1 MHKKTSQGQ
10 PQKIVT
16 SQWVAKTFHTR
27 AAENFFLQNSNSSPS
42 MSWSLMYKLHGI
54 DFIQTFYTDLKKA
67 SIKRLS
73 KKGALKNLC
82 NLSVKYLW
90 RMGYIF

>member
-1 MHKKTSQGQ
+1 
-10 PQKIVT
+10 
-16 SQWVAKTFHTR
+16 
-27 AAENFFLQNSNSSPS
+27 
-42 MSWSLMYKLHGI
+42 MYKLHGI

-82 NLSVKYLW
+82 NLSVKYL
-90 RMGYIF
+90 